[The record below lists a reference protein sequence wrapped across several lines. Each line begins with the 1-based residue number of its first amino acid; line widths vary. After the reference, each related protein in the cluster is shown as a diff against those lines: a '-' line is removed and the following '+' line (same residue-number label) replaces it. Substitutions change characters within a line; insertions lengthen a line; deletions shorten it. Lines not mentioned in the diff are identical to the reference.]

1 MGGINTNMASE
12 FWFFS
17 QLHRL
22 GYEAYITLGN
32 TKAVDLMV
40 ALNDQNRTQLT
51 FDVKGKESFRA
62 GGYNYLPPPPYKANH
77 FFAFVG
83 LEISRRGKHI
93 SFAQPEPLCFILEA
107 KDLTSIAGP
116 WKSKHGTSQGFG
128 FTPWLLAY
136 LKSGGTTKCP
146 TKGLAAFQAKFC
158 PSGINFAKYKKSIL
172 TLEDFESRYHGDK

>member
-32 TKAVDLMV
+32 TKAVDLLV
-40 ALNDQNRTQLT
+40 VLNDANRTKLT

-62 GGYNYLPPPPYKANH
+62 GGYNYLPPPPYRPNH

-83 LEISRRGKHI
+83 LEIKRHGKRV
-93 SFAQPEPLCFILEA
+93 SFSQDVPHCFIMEA
-107 KDLTSIAGP
+107 NALPSIAGP
-116 WKSKHGTSQGFG
+116 WGSSGGFG
-128 FTPWLLAY
+128 FSPWLLPY
-136 LKSGGTTKCP
+136 LKSAGATRCP
-146 TKGLAAFQAKFC
+146 KNGLVGFQAKFC
-158 PSGINFAKYKKSIL
+158 PSGINFATYQQSIL
-172 TLEDFESRYHGDK
+172 TLDDFESRYHKDK